1 MITPKYSGRRQ
12 RIQRGN
18 GRTAGDREP
27 GILREGAKKGKWE
40 ERERDR
46 GDQNHHRTV
55 KIVN

>member
-1 MITPKYSGRRQ
+1 MTRTERRQ

-18 GRTAGDREP
+18 GRTTGDREP
-27 GILREGAKKGKWE
+27 GRLRERVKKRGKGK
-40 ERERDR
+40 RGRDG

>member
-1 MITPKYSGRRQ
+1 MTRTERRQ

-27 GILREGAKKGKWE
+27 GRLKEGGKKGKRE